1 MKATERINSLLTTL
15 IEAAMIGET
24 KARRDK
30 KLWFGNMHDQL
41 MDRITSLDDKG
52 INLTAQRLIEIA
64 NYKGDTDE

>member
-1 MKATERINSLLTTL
+1 MIRNFGLAT
-15 IEAAMIGET
+15 
-24 KARRDK
+24 
-30 KLWFGNMHDQL
+30 MHDQL